1 MLRLRVPAAVLSW
14 VLSCVPSWVLSCV
27 LGCALS
33 CASFDTVAAP
43 LANTEIEQLC
53 AQAEDAGHCGR
64 LVEEAQLKRLPNLAR
79 REGSALLISLFPAGT
94 ATFTDSDDPVRGRS
108 YSLWDYLDG
117 VNAVLLYTTAGN
129 KTTFTLLQ
137 RTNNRR
143 YELPTEPQVSPDR
156 QRLVTADICGPRC
169 TNEVAVWR
177 VTRDAIRKEL
187 AWSPDADWTD
197 AAAKWKDAETLIIE
211 YSVGNAATTTT
222 LERKLGDAAWKRLPI
237 SP

>member
-1 MLRLRVPAAVLSW
+1 MLRLRALAEVLG
-14 VLSCVPSWVLSCV
+14 CVLSCV
-27 LGCALS
+27 LRCVFSCVLGCVLS
-33 CASFDTVAAP
+33 CTPLATAAAP
-43 LANTEIEQLC
+43 LANAEIEQLC

-64 LVEEAQLKRLPNLAR
+64 LVEEAQLKRLPSLAR
-79 REGSALLISLFPAGT
+79 REGSALLISLFPSGT
-94 ATFTDSDDPVRGRS
+94 ATFTDSDDALRGRS

-117 VNAVLLYTTAGN
+117 INAVLLYTTAGD

-177 VTRDAIRKEL
+177 LTRDGIRKEL

-197 AAAKWKDAETLIIE
+197 AAATWKNAETLIIE
-211 YSVGNAATTTT
+211 YNIGNAATTAT
-222 LERKLGDAAWKRLPI
+222 LERKLDDAAWKRLPP

>member
-1 MLRLRVPAAVLSW
+1 MLRLRAPAAVLSYVLSW
-14 VLSCVPSWVLSCV
+14 VLSCVVGCV
-27 LGCALS
+27 LMCAPSTTL
-33 CASFDTVAAP
+33 AAP
-43 LANTEIEQLC
+43 LANAEIEQLC

-79 REGSALLISLFPAGT
+79 REGSALLVSLYPAGT

-108 YSLWDYLDG
+108 YSLWDYLDSI
-117 VNAVLLYTTAGN
+117 NAVLLYTTVGD

-137 RTNNRR
+137 RANNQR

-156 QRLVTADICGPRC
+156 QRLVTADVCGPRC
-169 TNEVAVWR
+169 TNEIAVWR
-177 VTRDAIRKEL
+177 VTRDSIRKEL

-197 AAAKWKDAETLIIE
+197 AAAKWKSAETLVIE
-211 YSVGNAATTTT
+211 YSVGNDLTAAT
-222 LERKLGDAAWKRLPI
+222 LERRLGDATWKRLPT